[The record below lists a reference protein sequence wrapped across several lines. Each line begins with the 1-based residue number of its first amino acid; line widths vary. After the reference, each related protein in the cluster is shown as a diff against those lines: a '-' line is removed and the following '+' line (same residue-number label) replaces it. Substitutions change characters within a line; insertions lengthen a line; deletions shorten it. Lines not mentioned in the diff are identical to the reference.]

1 MFKTGMMIGLTVFL
15 MLIIAVPMVFA
26 AAEGEKG
33 LLPEG
38 KIGYF
43 IVTAIVTSLGL
54 SIAAVGG
61 AVSQS
66 RGIRSA
72 LEGIARNP
80 GASGTITTAM
90 IIGLALIESLVIYVL
105 VVSLILLFADP
116 FGLLS

>member
-1 MFKTGMMIGLTVFL
+1 MFHKWVFVL
-15 MLIIAVPMVFA
+15 AAVLVVVGVSVA
-26 AAEGEKG
+26 LAAET
-33 LLPEG
+33 EG
-38 KIGYF
+38 KAVDEAKLRYF
-43 IVTAIVTSLGL
+43 SITAIVTSIGL
-54 SIAAVGG
+54 ALAAAAG
-61 AVSQS
+61 AFSQS

-116 FGLLS
+116 FSLL